1 MSNKTKYYVLLSLLV
16 LSLTMVISFYCD
28 YEEPAVLETVQ
39 DPEITQPSEVEIC
52 YAIVSDTLNETYLFD
67 NEYTAVSI
75 WKN

>member
-1 MSNKTKYYVLLSLLV
+1 
-16 LSLTMVISFYCD
+16 MVISFYCD